1 MLSPQIGNNACKS
14 LKVRQTQN
22 VFMLTHRDFVQRNP
36 CKDESL
42 FLRCNFFV
50 WDILL
55 KDAFSLKT
63 EPILELCAWHLV
75 ALEFYNQKKLSVK
88 RPCLKLYSLSE
99 FSLLA
104 FYLYFFKTS
113 LRINLRNHLI
123 YCRPGLHKPKYT
135 TKIPLWTKSDDVQYH
150 TLSSQTT
157 LAVLTHAVRSIS
169 SWKILWESLSKDNGK
184 FRG

>member
-1 MLSPQIGNNACKS
+1 M
-14 LKVRQTQN
+14 QN
-22 VFMLTHRDFVQRNP
+22 MFMLTHRDFVRRNP

-99 FSLLA
+99 FINVFISIFLKLCWGLTWEISWYMAGPGYTNQSIQRKYHYEQNPTMPNTTHFHCTQHWQFSL
-104 FYLYFFKTS
+104 
-113 LRINLRNHLI
+113 
-123 YCRPGLHKPKYT
+123 
-135 TKIPLWTKSDDVQYH
+135 
-150 TLSSQTT
+150 
-157 LAVLTHAVRSIS
+157 VL
-169 SWKILWESLSKDNGK
+169 
-184 FRG
+184 